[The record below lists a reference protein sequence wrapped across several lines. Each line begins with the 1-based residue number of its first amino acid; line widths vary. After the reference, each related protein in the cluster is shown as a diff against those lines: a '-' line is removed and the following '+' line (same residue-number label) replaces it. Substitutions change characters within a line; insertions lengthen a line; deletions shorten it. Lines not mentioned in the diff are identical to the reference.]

1 MARTINDIQKEIL
14 QARLNSVN
22 LSALEVLTDSEQS
35 ILQADS
41 SSKVGIWRLWV
52 FIFAYAHF
60 ILEQYWAIFEAEI
73 EKRIAESRIHT
84 PKWYREKAL
93 NFLYGVPLVQD
104 KDYYDTSLLTAQQI
118 VDAKIVSNA
127 ASVRVVQSGYGT
139 LRMKVVRTVNGEYA
153 PVLPQHLVALNTY
166 FNSHIADAGTLVTVT
181 TGDADL
187 LKLKLDIYYDPLILS
202 ADGSR
207 LDGTNAAPVV
217 TKISDYLK
225 SIDFENG
232 SLILTYLT
240 DNLQKVPGIK
250 LPVVRE
256 AYSKYGAYDYD
267 TTGIQNVGAIN
278 EIRVADAGYMKLDL
292 SAVLVNY
299 IPYSE

>member
-14 QARLNSVN
+14 LARQGSAN
-22 LSALEVLTDSEQS
+22 LSALEVLTDSEQN

-60 ILEQYWAIFEAEI
+60 ILEQYWAIFKAEI
-73 EKRIAESRIHT
+73 ETRIAQSRIHT

-93 NFLYGVPLVQD
+93 NFLYGIPLVQD
-104 KDYYDTSLLTAQQI
+104 KDYYDISLLTAQQI

-153 PVLPQHLVALNTY
+153 PVLPQHLIALNTY

-187 LKLKLDIYYDPLILS
+187 LKLKLDIYYDPLILG

-207 LDGTNAAPVV
+207 LDGTDATPVI

-256 AYSKYGAYDYD
+256 AYSKYGSYDYN
-267 TTGIQNVGAIN
+267 TTGVQNVGVIN

-292 SAVLVNY
+292 TELLINY

>member
-14 QARLNSVN
+14 LARQSNAN
-22 LSALEVLTDSEQS
+22 LSALEVLTDSEQN

-52 FIFAYAHF
+52 FIFAYAQF
-60 ILEQYWAIFEAEI
+60 LQEQYWAIFKTEI
-73 EKRIAESRIHT
+73 ETRIAQSRIHT

-93 NFLYGVPLVQD
+93 NFLYGIALVQD
-104 KDYYDTSLLTAQQI
+104 KDYYDTSSLTSQQI
-118 VDAKIVSNA
+118 ADAKIVSNA
-127 ASVRVVQSGYGT
+127 ASVRVVQNGYGT
-139 LRMKVVRTVNGEYA
+139 LRMKVVRLVGGEYA
-153 PVLPQHLVALNTY
+153 PVLPQHLIALNTY
-166 FNSHIADAGTLVTVT
+166 FNSHIADAGTVVTVT
-181 TGDADL
+181 TGNADL
-187 LKLKLDIYYDPLILS
+187 LKLKLDIYYDPLLLG

-207 LDGTNAAPVV
+207 LDGTDATPVI

-256 AYSKYGAYDYD
+256 AYSKYGSYDYN
-267 TTGIQNVGAIN
+267 TTGVQNVGVIN

-292 SAVLVNY
+292 TELLINY

>member
-14 QARLNSVN
+14 LARQGSAN
-22 LSALEVLTDSEQS
+22 LSALEVLTDSEQN

-52 FIFAYAHF
+52 FIFAYAQF
-60 ILEQYWAIFEAEI
+60 ILEQYWVIFKAEI
-73 EKRIAESRIHT
+73 ETRIAQSRIHT

-93 NFLYGVPLVQD
+93 NFLYGIPLVQD

-153 PVLPQHLVALNTY
+153 PVLPQHLIALNTY

-181 TGDADL
+181 TGNADL
-187 LKLKLDIYYDPLILS
+187 LKLKLDIYYDPLILG

-207 LDGTNAAPVV
+207 LDGTDATPVI

-256 AYSKYGAYDYD
+256 AYSKYGAYDYN
-267 TTGIQNVGAIN
+267 TTGVQNVGVIN

-292 SAVLVNY
+292 TELLINY